1 MKHLKVCLVLA
12 VLAGMAI
19 YAPAWVDTFSVSRI
33 DDVNY
38 GNHSRLY
45 FNITYEGY
53 YPFLGQA
60 AIRVYFA
67 KDHAIGN
74 ELPQFDNM
82 SLYVPTQGYYWDR
95 VFWIAKPAGLAGAW
109 NLRVDIE
116 DSGQNKIATSGEFT
130 WEFAVDAPVVPTE
143 WVASV
148 PWAVCNDLWQ
158 TSIALHNP
166 TDQPVTATLA
176 FYSATGQQ
184 VAPGGM
190 LFIERYIPP
199 YGISA
204 FYIDDFFPPG
214 AVFAGSIL
222 MSADAPLDYLYLTTD
237 GTGYLTY
244 CTKFE

>member
-1 MKHLKVCLVLA
+1 MKKLLLIVIA
-12 VLAGMAI
+12 VLLAAGFACGWI
-19 YAPAWVDTFSVSRI
+19 GNPTTVRQYETVS
-33 DDVNY
+33 
-38 GNHSRLY
+38 GWRLY
-45 FNITYEGY
+45 IAPDWSASGPFPPSGFTHVDLLLSTATMGYHEPYSFVAQLVTREPQRDLDLMLLSKLDTGVTYFGR
-53 YPFLGQA
+53 
-60 AIRVYFA
+60 IRVWCGSTVWDQTSEFEWVFA
-67 KDHAIGN
+67 
-74 ELPQFDNM
+74 E
-82 SLYVPTQGYYWDR
+82 
-95 VFWIAKPAGLAGAW
+95 
-109 NLRVDIE
+109 
-116 DSGQNKIATSGEFT
+116 
-130 WEFAVDAPVVPTE
+130 DAPVVPTE

-176 FYSATGQQ
+176 FYSATGQA
-184 VAPGGM
+184 VAPGGL

>member
-45 FNITYEGY
+45 FNITYDGY

-60 AIRVYFA
+60 AIRVYWA
-67 KDHAIGN
+67 RDHAIGN
-74 ELPQFDNM
+74 ELPPFDQS
-82 SLYVPTQGYYWDR
+82 SLPPAVQ
-95 VFWIAKPAGLAGAW
+95 VPAGH
-109 NLRVDIE
+109 RVAMATVGT
-116 DSGQNKIATSGEFT
+116 GQITYECRAKKDMASEFE
-130 WEFAVDAPVVPTE
+130 WVFAEDAPVVPTE